1 MSSTP
6 GSARPMRSPAS
17 AASSPSTLSKLRVS
31 QQHSSSVTAT
41 MRDRQS
47 RGKDPYTKGHGRED
61 EDDDE
66 DDDDDDVDLDDDED
80 EDGSRMR
87 IGSVEGNTGRRMRAL
102 RRGRRGSLRSRCWT
116 ARSS

>member
-17 AASSPSTLSKLRVS
+17 AASSASTVPKLRVS

-47 RGKDPYTKGHGRED
+47 RGKDPYTKGHGHEDED

-66 DDDDDDVDLDDDED
+66 DDDDDEVDLDDDED

-87 IGSVEGNTGRRMRAL
+87 IGNV
-102 RRGRRGSLRSRCWT
+102 
-116 ARSS
+116 